1 MTAGITQATGPPLIL
16 MQSSIHKIKW
26 ILMSNYLYKFSIFLV
41 DMLSYLHWWAFRFC
55 PFQNKIV
62 DFDTCNCMSKNKN
75 STKLWVSLK
84 CSEVFKLFH
93 FILCILE
100 EIQNKNCCSKI
111 YGGLTKSAVFV
122 TWRVNGFSCICR
134 GQITYFGSGMKYNR
148 HYTWLQ

>member
-41 DMLSYLHWWAFRFC
+41 DMLSYLHWWAFLFC

-84 CSEVFKLFH
+84 CSEVFKLFP
-93 FILCILE
+93 FILYILE
-100 EIQNKNCCSKI
+100 ELLFLNLRRINEE
-111 YGGLTKSAVFV
+111 
-122 TWRVNGFSCICR
+122 R
-134 GQITYFGSGMKYNR
+134 GIRNMKTERFLLYLSGSNYLLWKRNEI
-148 HYTWLQ
+148 

>member
-1 MTAGITQATGPPLIL
+1 MTADITQATGPPLIL
-16 MQSSIHKIKW
+16 MQSSIHQIKW

-84 CSEVFKLFH
+84 CSEVFKLFP
-93 FILCILE
+93 FILYILE
-100 EIQNKNCCSKI
+100 ELLFLNLRRINEE
-111 YGGLTKSAVFV
+111 
-122 TWRVNGFSCICR
+122 R
-134 GQITYFGSGMKYNR
+134 GIRNMKTERFLLYLSGSNYLLWKRNEI
-148 HYTWLQ
+148 

>member
-16 MQSSIHKIKW
+16 MQSSIHQIKW

-41 DMLSYLHWWAFRFC
+41 DMLSYLHWWAFHFC

-84 CSEVFKLFH
+84 CSEVFKLFP
-93 FILCILE
+93 FILYILE
-100 EIQNKNCCSKI
+100 ELLFLNLRRINEE
-111 YGGLTKSAVFV
+111 
-122 TWRVNGFSCICR
+122 R
-134 GQITYFGSGMKYNR
+134 GIRNMKTERFLLYLSGSNYLLWKRNEI
-148 HYTWLQ
+148 

>member
-16 MQSSIHKIKW
+16 MQSSIHQIKW

-84 CSEVFKLFH
+84 CSEVFKLFP
-93 FILCILE
+93 FILYILE
-100 EIQNKNCCSKI
+100 ELLFLNLRRINEE
-111 YGGLTKSAVFV
+111 
-122 TWRVNGFSCICR
+122 R
-134 GQITYFGSGMKYNR
+134 GIRNMKTERFLLYLSGSNYLLWKRNEI
-148 HYTWLQ
+148 